1 MAFSFVTV
9 DDVEP
14 FLKGVSSDQRK
25 KLITAYAENISARL
39 CGWYPTLKG
48 RWDADEADSPLRV
61 FVTAMVTEAV
71 RRRVNNPDGFSAE
84 TIGPFAY
91 SKFDSEDSFK
101 NLFLA
106 RDLTALEAMLAPDT
120 NMVRS
125 AKTDT
130 SGLMFTTN
138 LMDKWLRYQRRW
150 YGF

>member
-1 MAFSFVTV
+1 MTFSFVTV

-106 RDLTALEAMLAPDT
+106 RDLPALEAMLAPDT

-138 LMDKWLRYQRRW
+138 LMDKWPRYQRRW

>member
-1 MAFSFVTV
+1 MTFSFVTV
-9 DDVEP
+9 DDIEP

-25 KLITAYAENISARL
+25 KLIAAYAENISARL

-48 RWDADEADSPLRV
+48 RWDADGADSPLRV

-138 LMDKWLRYQRRW
+138 LMDKWPRYQRRW

>member
-1 MAFSFVTV
+1 MTFSFVTV
-9 DDVEP
+9 DAVEP

-71 RRRVNNPDGFSAE
+71 RRRVNNPDGFSSE

-138 LMDKWLRYQRRW
+138 LMDKWPKYQRRW

>member
-138 LMDKWLRYQRRW
+138 LMDKWPKYQRRW

>member
-1 MAFSFVTV
+1 MTFSFVTV

-48 RWDADEADSPLRV
+48 RWDADEAGSPLRV

-125 AKTDT
+125 AKTDI

-138 LMDKWLRYQRRW
+138 LMDKWPSYQRRW